1 MAVIRQQTQVFNK
14 PVGVRRINTG
24 EAELWETIKAEAD
37 EFTRRAYNDAAEK
50 AQTTG
55 AETALGVDLEGIT
68 TIDPLT
74 GKPKAIVAP
83 KGMGSIAQKAYQN
96 VITQRYEDS
105 IKDEMSIRAAE
116 IALKYQYKPEEYAT
130 AMSQHIAAMSENAD
144 GMYASFIRDYGGK
157 QLASNKLSL
166 QTELREKVRTDA
178 GNSIILKGKASVQS
192 ITDLG
197 FARNIVDM
205 EELIAENVA
214 NYKNGETAD
223 LIKAGS
229 AEAAQTTFEVAGVNG
244 FVNSLLNTTQNPVQ
258 RSAIITYLDTGGV
271 VSESLDPV
279 TKVEL
284 DKIKDYLDV
293 NTIDAITTSASA
305 QARVMDSTY
314 NKVLTQQNAE
324 DSALGEIKKAKMKKM
339 LISNDTLFSDTIVD
353 VSRDIQKIVNSIG
366 DLEVDERFGRYDGT
380 TLDSI
385 KKPIEAITEHYTDQA
400 KFLKERRT
408 NNSANYTKTMYES
421 DLKDLKE
428 ALMKPLLRK
437 IAKISEQEGNTDYVT
452 DSIINGDIDSLQ
464 KLTPIQQ
471 ILVQTIRSTPVYNPN
486 DDSTYIKGVIK
497 DSINL
502 TEAKITEEKEKL
514 LVLDYVQKHSS
525 NAGNNALSDEAL
537 NSINQNL
544 KGRIGKHGYTSA
556 NYQRDKKQIEGNA
569 AAGIMREFGAYASSE
584 QFLALIQFVATA
596 TGPNKVGDIR
606 GMTNSNGTVRQ
617 SEVRQAKRILDLLGD
632 NDPKEFIRVAE
643 DIKINIK
650 NREDKQVKANENIAF
665 KQSIIDG
672 TAIRT
677 ATKTQKGVDGIFTDA
692 GIDIGKWNTY
702 DENTQRLMFQQLVKA
717 PSFQMVNALKQI
729 ASGVGHAND
738 KAYLDLYIELDNYMD
753 GDANRSSRLSDVM
766 SATELSRLDHIH
778 RTLQHNPD
786 VTVNQIAAKFSDL
799 ERSGKVAEIQE
810 RLGGITVNKFLS
822 DITKD
827 PLLTTDLMPVVKF
840 AMLRGDSPDMVK
852 GFIEDYMDKKYLT
865 SEFVLDP
872 RAPNGEFTKS
882 QYSLESTFPDLGE
895 KHAFLFEVEKYLKTI
910 SIPQGKNSVG
920 KPQDN
925 LEFSMYADKSRR
937 ASSSFKELGTT
948 ANDRTKLVKGLE
960 EKTQVF
966 LIPDLSSS
974 GVTYLVY
981 YKAEDG
987 IKPIITEDADGNPFI
1002 PRFSSDDTK
1011 QYRID
1016 NAVEEEL
1023 NQAIAVA
1030 GEQAKAD
1037 KKQTLAEKIKV
1048 EGPMAKPQ
1056 R

>member
-14 PVGVRRINTG
+14 PVGIRRINTG

-37 EFTRRAYNDAAEK
+37 EFSRRAYNDAAEK

-157 QLASNKLSL
+157 QLAANKLSL

-324 DSALGEIKKAKMKKM
+324 DSALGEIKKAQLKKK
-339 LISNDTLFSDTIVD
+339 LISNDRLYSDTIVD

-400 KFLKERRT
+400 KFL
-408 NNSANYTKTMYES
+408 
-421 DLKDLKE
+421 
-428 ALMKPLLRK
+428 
-437 IAKISEQEGNTDYVT
+437 
-452 DSIINGDIDSLQ
+452 
-464 KLTPIQQ
+464 
-471 ILVQTIRSTPVYNPN
+471 
-486 DDSTYIKGVIK
+486 
-497 DSINL
+497 
-502 TEAKITEEKEKL
+502 
-514 LVLDYVQKHSS
+514 
-525 NAGNNALSDEAL
+525 
-537 NSINQNL
+537 
-544 KGRIGKHGYTSA
+544 
-556 NYQRDKKQIEGNA
+556 
-569 AAGIMREFGAYASSE
+569 
-584 QFLALIQFVATA
+584 
-596 TGPNKVGDIR
+596 
-606 GMTNSNGTVRQ
+606 
-617 SEVRQAKRILDLLGD
+617 
-632 NDPKEFIRVAE
+632 
-643 DIKINIK
+643 
-650 NREDKQVKANENIAF
+650 
-665 KQSIIDG
+665 
-672 TAIRT
+672 
-677 ATKTQKGVDGIFTDA
+677 
-692 GIDIGKWNTY
+692 
-702 DENTQRLMFQQLVKA
+702 
-717 PSFQMVNALKQI
+717 
-729 ASGVGHAND
+729 
-738 KAYLDLYIELDNYMD
+738 
-753 GDANRSSRLSDVM
+753 
-766 SATELSRLDHIH
+766 
-778 RTLQHNPD
+778 
-786 VTVNQIAAKFSDL
+786 
-799 ERSGKVAEIQE
+799 
-810 RLGGITVNKFLS
+810 
-822 DITKD
+822 
-827 PLLTTDLMPVVKF
+827 
-840 AMLRGDSPDMVK
+840 
-852 GFIEDYMDKKYLT
+852 
-865 SEFVLDP
+865 
-872 RAPNGEFTKS
+872 
-882 QYSLESTFPDLGE
+882 
-895 KHAFLFEVEKYLKTI
+895 
-910 SIPQGKNSVG
+910 
-920 KPQDN
+920 
-925 LEFSMYADKSRR
+925 
-937 ASSSFKELGTT
+937 
-948 ANDRTKLVKGLE
+948 
-960 EKTQVF
+960 
-966 LIPDLSSS
+966 
-974 GVTYLVY
+974 
-981 YKAEDG
+981 
-987 IKPIITEDADGNPFI
+987 
-1002 PRFSSDDTK
+1002 
-1011 QYRID
+1011 
-1016 NAVEEEL
+1016 
-1023 NQAIAVA
+1023 
-1030 GEQAKAD
+1030 
-1037 KKQTLAEKIKV
+1037 
-1048 EGPMAKPQ
+1048 
-1056 R
+1056 

>member
-14 PVGVRRINTG
+14 PVGVRRVDTG
-24 EAELWETIKAEAD
+24 EAELWQAIKTQAD
-37 EFTRRAYNDAAEK
+37 EFSRRAYNDAAEK
-50 AQTTG
+50 AQTRG
-55 AETALGVDLEGIT
+55 AEAALGINLNNVT
-68 TIDPLT
+68 TLDPIT
-74 GKPKAIVAP
+74 GKPKALETP
-83 KGMGSIAQKAYQN
+83 EGMGSIAEKAYKN
-96 VITQRYEDS
+96 VIIQRYEDS
-105 IKDEMSIRAAE
+105 IKDEMSIRASE
-116 IALKYQYKPEEYAT
+116 LALKYEYNPEGYAT
-130 AMSQHIAAMSENAD
+130 AMSQHIAAMAENAD
-144 GMYASFIRDYGGK
+144 GMYGTFIRDYGAK
-157 QLASNKLSL
+157 NLASNKLAL
-166 QTELREKVRTDA
+166 QTNLRSKVRSNA
-178 GNSIILKGKASVQS
+178 GNSIISKGKAAVQTIS
-192 ITDLG
+192 DLG
-197 FARNIVDM
+197 FARDVAGM
-205 EELIAENVA
+205 EELIVENVA

-229 AEAAQTTFEVAGVNG
+229 SEAAQTTFKIAGVNG
-244 FVNSLLNTTQNPVQ
+244 FVNGLLNTTENPVQ
-258 RSAIITYLDTGGV
+258 RSAIITYLNTGGV
-271 VSESLDPV
+271 VSESLDSV
-279 TKVEL
+279 TKSEL

-293 NTIDAITTSASA
+293 NTINSITTNASA

-314 NKVLTQQNAE
+314 NKLLTQQNAE
-324 DSALGEIKKAKMKKM
+324 DTALGEISKAKMKKL
-339 LISNDTLFSDTIVD
+339 LIANDNLYSDTLVD
-353 VSRDIQKIVNSIG
+353 ISRNVQEFVNDINNV
-366 DLEVDERFGRYDGT
+366 DVDERFNRYTGA

-385 KKPIEAITEHYTDQA
+385 KKPIEAITEHYASQA
-400 KFLKERRT
+400 EFLLERRT
-408 NNSANYTKTMYES
+408 NNTANYTKTMYES

-437 IAKISEQEGNTDYVT
+437 IAKISEQEGNTDYAT
-452 DSIINGDIDSLQ
+452 DSIINGDIDSLE

-502 TEAKITEEKEKL
+502 SKAKITEENEKL

-537 NSINQNL
+537 NSINKNL
-544 KGRIGKHGYTSA
+544 KDRIGKNGYTSA

-569 AAGIMREFGAYASSE
+569 AAGIMKEFGASASSE

-596 TGPNKVGDIR
+596 TGPNKEGDIR
-606 GMTNSNGTVRQ
+606 GMTEPNGTVREA
-617 SEVRQAKRILDLLGD
+617 EVRQAKRILDLLGD

-665 KQSIIDG
+665 EQSVIDG

-677 ATKTQKGVDGIFTDA
+677 ATKTQKAVDGIFTKA

-729 ASGVGHAND
+729 ADGVGHAND
-738 KAYLDLYIELDNYMD
+738 KAYLDLYIELDNFMD
-753 GDANRSSRLSDVM
+753 GDANISSRLSDVM

-778 RTLQHNPD
+778 RTLQFNPD
-786 VTVNQIAAKFSDL
+786 VTVSQIGAKFSEL

-827 PLLTTDLMPVVKF
+827 PLLTSDLMPVVKF
-840 AMLRGDSPDMVK
+840 AMLRGDSPAMVK
-852 GFIEDYMDKKYLT
+852 EFIEDYMDKKYLT

-872 RAPNGEFTKS
+872 RAPNGEFNKS
-882 QYSLESTFPDLGE
+882 QYSLDSTFPDVGE
-895 KHAFLFEVEKYLKTI
+895 KHEFLDKVEDYLMTI

-925 LEFSMYADKSRR
+925 LEFSMYADKSKR

-948 ANDRTKLVKGLE
+948 ANDRAKLVKGLE

-974 GVTYLVY
+974 GVTYLAY
-981 YKAEDG
+981 YKTEDG
-987 IKPIITEDADGNPFI
+987 IKPLITEDASGNPFI
-1002 PRFSSDDTK
+1002 ARFGSDDTI

-1016 NAVEEEL
+1016 NAVEENL

-1030 GEQAKAD
+1030 GERAKVD
-1037 KKQTLAEKIKV
+1037 KINETKKRVEE
-1048 EGPMAKPQ
+1048 EGPMAKPK